1 MSNTKKAAATA
12 ENGAGEDKQA
22 AQDAQVAEANGHAR
36 EFEFDGHTYTLQ
48 PDQPSWIALDYLARW
63 STDNDNMALVPA
75 IKEIIGEQQFYEAAR
90 RHKGEQLYDFFAAMN
105 KAAGGN

>member
-1 MSNTKKAAATA
+1 MSNTKKATATA
-12 ENGAGEDKQA
+12 KPEPDEGAE
-22 AQDAQVAEANGHAR
+22 AQQAQVAEANGHAR

-90 RHKGEQLYDFFAAMN
+90 RHKGEQLFDFFAAMN